1 LNSELSSGKPNLD
14 EVVLAGAELKK
25 NAPKADDVTRLD
37 RDIANV
43 KDRYEGL
50 AARCSD
56 KLAKLE
62 EALPLL
68 HKFHD
73 EHERLLDWLQ
83 RVEPELHAG
92 GKEPTGPEAVKQLEV
107 CLLVKQLE
115 TDTFGVSIKYVKFI
129 HCYVNFQQEI
139 FYASCNHCSMKA
151 KSMFAVAEHNNSL
164 VRISF

>member
-1 LNSELSSGKPNLD
+1 MGKSNLD
-14 EVVLAGAELKK
+14 DVVLAGAELKK
-25 NAPKADDVTRLD
+25 NAPKADDVARLD
-37 RDIANV
+37 RDIANA

-68 HKFHD
+68 QKFHD

-83 RVEPELHAG
+83 RVEPELHTG

-107 CLLVKQLE
+107 CQPV
-115 TDTFGVSIKYVKFI
+115 IR
-129 HCYVNFQQEI
+129 HEI
-139 FYASCNHCSMKA
+139 DMSDSN
-151 KSMFAVAEHNNSL
+151 
-164 VRISF
+164 R